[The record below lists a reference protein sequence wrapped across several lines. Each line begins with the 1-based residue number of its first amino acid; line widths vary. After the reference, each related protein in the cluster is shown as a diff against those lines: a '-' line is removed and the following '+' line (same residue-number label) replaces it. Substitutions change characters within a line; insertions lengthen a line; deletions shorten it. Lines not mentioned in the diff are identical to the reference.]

1 MSQSSSSAQPVNH
14 QENNPMNNDIDA
26 NNTNDISNVNNAAS
40 QFNQNTA
47 INVDASEVEK
57 FNNLASEWWNKTG
70 AFATLHEINP
80 LRLNWI
86 EENVKRGFMSADSD
100 KTAEMGLA
108 GKKVLDVG
116 CGGGILS
123 ESMAR
128 RGADVTG
135 IDLGTENLKAA
146 ALHAEQ
152 SNLNDTL
159 RYQHI
164 PIEQLAATHAG
175 QFDVVTCMEMLEHVP
190 DPTAIVEACF
200 ALLAPGGVC
209 VLSTINRNP
218 KSYLFAIVGAE
229 YVLRLLD
236 RGTHDYAK
244 FITPAELDNMA
255 VNAGFTRQ
263 DIIGLH
269 YNPLTKRYWLA
280 QNVDVNY
287 MMAVQKPLA

>member
-1 MSQSSSSAQPVNH
+1 MSQAFSSAQPVNH
-14 QENNPMNNDIDA
+14 QSNNDSNDYA
-26 NNTNDISNVNNAAS
+26 NNEPATNTATSN
-40 QFNQNTA
+40 FNQNTA

-86 EENVKRGFMSADSD
+86 EENVKRGFMSADSS

-116 CGGGILS
+116 CGGGILA

-190 DPTAIVEACF
+190 DPAAIVEACF
-200 ALLAPGGVC
+200 TLLAPGGVC

-244 FITPAELDNMA
+244 FITPAELDKMA
-255 VNAGFTRQ
+255 ITAGFTRQ

>member
-1 MSQSSSSAQPVNH
+1 MSQVLSSTQPVNH
-14 QENNPMNNDIDA
+14 QENNSM
-26 NNTNDISNVNNAAS
+26 NNAAS
-40 QFNQNTA
+40 EFNQNTA

-287 MMAVQKPLA
+287 MMAVQKLLA